1 VSLSL
6 GSMATPMKRFA
17 FIFGIVLVA
26 AILVAAGYWLGFGQ
40 RFMVDAYSTTAL
52 DKALVDA
59 SIRARLLHS
68 MDLGHIDEARSL
80 LRSQLDGDVIT
91 IWAFGDYSDAR
102 SRKMA
107 TNILAGIAAFRAEYP
122 SNYTYRTSG
131 DMADIDAK
139 IASILEQARKAES
152 R

>member
-1 VSLSL
+1 
-6 GSMATPMKRFA
+6 MKRFA
-17 FIFGIVLVA
+17 FVFGIVLIA

-40 RFMVDAYSTTAL
+40 RYMVDAYSATAL
-52 DKALVDA
+52 DKSLGNAA
-59 SIRARLLHS
+59 IRARILHELES
-68 MDLGHIDEARSL
+68 GHIDSARSL
-80 LRSQLDGDVIT
+80 LRSELDGDVVT
-91 IWAFGDYSDAR
+91 IWAFGDYSDVR

-139 IASILEQARKAES
+139 IVAILEQARKAET